1 MNLRIIRTMQNFD
14 QHKLL
19 VNVYPAKRG
28 DKWML
33 GLLLW
38 SLLLSLLLA
47 IVSTPFAQAQE
58 ERKQVLYINSY
69 HPGYKFSDDITRA
82 IVTTLEQQGN
92 VDLRIEYLD
101 TKRVDS
107 PEYLEGVYT
116 LFKTKYKDANLDLV
130 ISSDDAALNFLFK
143 YADDLFPGL
152 PVVFTGANYF
162 DETRL
167 QGHERF
173 TGISEEVDLAGT
185 LDLALSLHPEVTH
198 IVIVNDTTVTGQRIH
213 ENLVKLFPEYPQV
226 TFEFLEDVTMEEV
239 RQRVGSL
246 SSDSLVLLTLFFRD
260 RAGQFYEYNQFTPLI
275 TESSAVPV
283 YGTWDFSL
291 GYGIVGGKLT
301 SGYVEGERA
310 AQLALRILAG
320 EDPRTTGVER
330 QVKSQYMFDYNM
342 LQKWSLNSL
351 ELPEGSIVINRP
363 VSFYEENKTLVWGIL
378 IGFIVLVFIIAFL
391 AVNNNQ
397 RRIAQEALAVSNRE
411 LQAIR
416 VSLEQ
421 RVAER
426 TKDLEVV
433 ARVSTQASSILD
445 PYQMLATAVHLTQRG
460 FNLYHAHI
468 FTYDKAEDKLV
479 IVACGW
485 KEGDE
490 HEGTHGTATIPLK
503 QEQSLVAR
511 AARTRK
517 PVIVN
522 DVRSDPGWLPNP
534 LLPDTRAELAVPMIV
549 GDELI
554 GVLDVQADRMNAF
567 TEESANIQLTLA
579 AQLATALKNALS
591 YTEAK
596 KQADFESIRNLIG
609 QKIQRAT
616 TLESVLQVAARELG
630 RALGTK
636 QAQVIL
642 QSPGLVTK
650 TSNRSADQ
658 TVYPATH

>member
-1 MNLRIIRTMQNFD
+1 MQNLD
-14 QHKLL
+14 RHKLL

-47 IVSTPFAQAQE
+47 TISTPFAQAQE

-69 HPGYKFSDDITRA
+69 HPGYKFSDDIMRA

-143 YADDLFPGL
+143 YAGDLFPDV

-213 ENLVKLFPEYPQV
+213 ENLAKLFPKYPQV

-342 LQKWSLNSL
+342 LQKWSVNSL

-421 RVAER
+421 RVADR
-426 TKDLEVV
+426 TRALQTSTEVSRRLSTILDQQQLVREVV
-433 ARVSTQASSILD
+433 EQVQSAFD
-445 PYQMLATAVHLTQRG
+445 Y
-460 FNLYHAHI
+460 YHAHI
-468 FTYDKAEDKLV
+468 YLLSENGEELIMAGGTGEAGQAMLAKGHKIPAGKGLV
-479 IVACGW
+479 G
-485 KEGDE
+485 
-490 HEGTHGTATIPLK
+490 
-503 QEQSLVAR
+503 R
-511 AARTRK
+511 AAQTNQM
-517 PVIVN
+517 VLV
-522 DVRSDPGWLPNP
+522 SDTSKDPDWLPNP
-534 LLPDTRAELAVPMIV
+534 LLPETRSEIAAPISIGSQVL
-549 GDELI
+549 
-554 GVLDVQADRMNAF
+554 GVLDVQHNVVDGLDQEDANLLQSISNQVAIALQNAR
-567 TEESANIQLTLA
+567 A
-579 AQLATALKNALS
+579 
-591 YTEAK
+591 YTETQQQVQQEALIS
-596 KQADFESIRNLIG
+596 SIS
-609 QKIQRAT
+609 QKIQSAT
-616 TLESVLQVAARELG
+616 TFESVLQVAARELG

-636 QAQVIL
+636 EARVIL
-642 QSPGLVTK
+642 ESPSL
-650 TSNRSADQ
+650 RARQ
-658 TVYPATH
+658 